1 MANARQKR
9 PRPVARAGI
18 GRLKRGGGVPN
29 KRCLA
34 FAFTKVIHLGEGSAN
49 TAGDNLHLQSPP
61 RGLCQ
66 PGWRAWPHRYGL
78 TVAAEGMI
86 GRAAEGGSA
95 MTVTPVIGTLATG
108 PSHVLGRKLDSIPFA
123 AYHVVLI
130 VVLGFVGFIEGY
142 DLALSGSLLV
152 LAKGPLH
159 LGPEEVRTLA
169 VWPTFVVVLG
179 GFSAAAMSDRIS
191 RVAVMQIGVIV
202 STACTLLIL
211 LAQNFEQLLVLRL
224 ITGIGLGFTISA
236 PFPIAAELMP
246 AQHRRTYAAIYE
258 VMLASA
264 FTLLPFV
271 GYVLADH
278 PNGFRLVGLPGG
290 VTLFVA
296 PVLIYF
302 LIPESPRW
310 LLRRGRQQAAINSVN
325 LIIRRC
331 GGRVAPMTLGEL
343 GAGREGLHE
352 ELPSFWK
359 LFAPGQ
365 LRWTAVGIG
374 CGLCGGTAYYIIA
387 ILLPKALVDQGAAV
401 SLSFGLSTLV
411 FAASIPGKLFN
422 GFIMEIIGRRWT
434 ITGAFVLSI
443 PGLLLMML
451 AHRAGSSATT
461 VFIVGTLIT
470 GFTVLSCFPAVRV
483 YLSEQFPT
491 ALRGRGHFFGKSFGR
506 VFAGVIVP
514 FLLEPYTGSPTI
526 FFGTMVV
533 VVAAGA
539 FIPVLFGRETLGN
552 LETFTEALPELA

>member
-1 MANARQKR
+1 M
-9 PRPVARAGI
+9 
-18 GRLKRGGGVPN
+18 
-29 KRCLA
+29 
-34 FAFTKVIHLGEGSAN
+34 
-49 TAGDNLHLQSPP
+49 TASP
-61 RGLCQ
+61 
-66 PGWRAWPHRYGL
+66 
-78 TVAAEGMI
+78 
-86 GRAAEGGSA
+86 GGSF
-95 MTVTPVIGTLATG
+95 ATI
-108 PSHVLGRKLDSIPFA
+108 PASHVLGRKLDSIPFA
-123 AYHVVLI
+123 GYHVVLI

-152 LAKGPLH
+152 LAKGPLQ
-159 LGPEEVRTLA
+159 LGPEQVRSLA

-191 RVAVMQIGVIV
+191 RVTVMQIGVIV
-202 STACTLLIL
+202 STLCTLLIL
-211 LAQNFEQLLVLRL
+211 LAQSFEQLLILRL
-224 ITGIGLGFTISA
+224 LTGIGLGFTISA

-290 VTLFVA
+290 VTLLVP

-310 LLRRGRQQAAINSVN
+310 LLRRGRRQEAIDSVN

-331 GGRVAPMTLGEL
+331 GSRVAPMTLADL
-343 GAGREGLHE
+343 GTGRERE
-352 ELPSFWK
+352 QLPPFSA
-359 LFAPGQ
+359 LFRPGQ
-365 LRWTAVGIG
+365 LRWTAVGIL
-374 CGLCGGTAYYIIA
+374 CSICGGTGYYIIA

-401 SLSFGLSTLV
+401 SMSFGLSSLV

-422 GFIMEIIGRRWT
+422 GYIMEVIGRRWT
-434 ITGAFVLSI
+434 ITGAFVLAI
-443 PGLLLMML
+443 PGLLLMMT
-451 AHRAGSSATT
+451 AHRMGPNATN

-491 ALRGRGHFFGKSFGR
+491 ALRGRGHFFGESFGR
-506 VFAGVIVP
+506 IIAGVTVP
-514 FLLEPYTGSPTI
+514 FLLEPYTGSATI
-526 FFGTMVV
+526 FFGTMVL

>member
-1 MANARQKR
+1 
-9 PRPVARAGI
+9 
-18 GRLKRGGGVPN
+18 
-29 KRCLA
+29 
-34 FAFTKVIHLGEGSAN
+34 
-49 TAGDNLHLQSPP
+49 
-61 RGLCQ
+61 
-66 PGWRAWPHRYGL
+66 
-78 TVAAEGMI
+78 
-86 GRAAEGGSA
+86 
-95 MTVTPVIGTLATG
+95 
-108 PSHVLGRKLDSIPFA
+108 
-123 AYHVVLI
+123 
-130 VVLGFVGFIEGY
+130 
-142 DLALSGSLLV
+142 
-152 LAKGPLH
+152 
-159 LGPEEVRTLA
+159 
-169 VWPTFVVVLG
+169 
-179 GFSAAAMSDRIS
+179 
-191 RVAVMQIGVIV
+191 
-202 STACTLLIL
+202 
-211 LAQNFEQLLVLRL
+211 
-224 ITGIGLGFTISA
+224 
-236 PFPIAAELMP
+236 
-246 AQHRRTYAAIYE
+246 
-258 VMLASA
+258 
-264 FTLLPFV
+264 LPFV

-278 PNGFRLVGLPGG
+278 PNGFRLIGLPGG

-310 LLRRGRQQAAINSVN
+310 LLRRGRQQAAIDSVN

-331 GGRVAPMTLGEL
+331 GGRVPPMTIAEL
-343 GAGREGLHE
+343 GAGREGQHE

-374 CGLCGGTAYYIIA
+374 CGICGGTAYYIIA

-422 GFIMEIIGRRWT
+422 GYIMEIIGRRWT

-491 ALRGRGHFFGKSFGR
+491 ALRGRGHFFGESFGR

-514 FLLEPYTGSPTI
+514 FLLEPYTGSPTV
-526 FFGTMVV
+526 FFGTMVL

-552 LETFTEALPELA
+552 LETFTEAVPELA

>member
-1 MANARQKR
+1 MPA
-9 PRPVARAGI
+9 
-18 GRLKRGGGVPN
+18 
-29 KRCLA
+29 
-34 FAFTKVIHLGEGSAN
+34 T
-49 TAGDNLHLQSPP
+49 
-61 RGLCQ
+61 
-66 PGWRAWPHRYGL
+66 PGFPAIP
-78 TVAAEGMI
+78 
-86 GRAAEGGSA
+86 
-95 MTVTPVIGTLATG
+95 
-108 PSHVLGRKLDSIPFA
+108 PSHVLGRKLDSIPFS
-123 AYHVVLI
+123 AYHLVLI
-130 VVLGFVGFIEGY
+130 IVLGFVGFIEGY

-152 LAKGPLH
+152 LAKAPLH
-159 LGPEEVRTLA
+159 LAPEEVRALA

-179 GFSAAAMSDRIS
+179 GFAAAAMSDRIS
-191 RVAVMQIGVIV
+191 RVAVMQAGVIV

-211 LAQNFEQLLVLRL
+211 LAQNFEQLLILRL

-271 GYVLADH
+271 GYVLANH

-290 VTLFVA
+290 ITLFVA
-296 PVLIYF
+296 PLLIYF

-310 LLRRGRQQAAINSVN
+310 LLRRGRRQDAVDTVN
-325 LIIRRC
+325 LLIRRC
-331 GGRVAPMTLGEL
+331 GGRVQPLTLDEL
-343 GAGREGLHE
+343 GFASERPVE
-352 ELPSFWK
+352 ELPPFWK

-365 LRWTAVGIG
+365 LRWTTVGIL
-374 CGLCGGTAYYIIA
+374 CGICGGTSYYLIA

-434 ITGAFVLSI
+434 ITGAFVLAI
-443 PGLLLMML
+443 PGLLLMMT
-451 AHRAGSSATT
+451 AHTMGSAAGG
-461 VFIVGTLIT
+461 VFIAGTLIT

-491 ALRGRGHFFGKSFGR
+491 ALRGRGHFFGESFGR
-506 VFAGVIVP
+506 IFAGVLAP
-514 FLLEPYTGSPTI
+514 FVLEPHTGSPVI

-533 VVAAGA
+533 VVAVGA
-539 FIPVLFGRETLGN
+539 CIPLMFGRETLGN